1 MKIEKKEEAFSRSF
15 EEFKEW
21 MVSMSISK
29 YSIFSATTVDKA
41 FKSFI
46 KSKENENRS
55 KAKRRFKR
63 A

>member
-1 MKIEKKEEAFSRSF
+1 MKIEKKEEDFSRSF

-21 MVSMSISK
+21 MASMSISK
-29 YSIFSATTVDKA
+29 YSIFSSMTIDEV

-46 KSKENENRS
+46 KSKENENRP
-55 KAKRRFKR
+55 KTKRRFKR

>member
-1 MKIEKKEEAFSRSF
+1 MKIEKKGEDFSRSF

-21 MVSMSISK
+21 MASTTIPHF
-29 YSIFSATTVDKA
+29 SIFSATTVDEA

-46 KSKENENRS
+46 KSQENENKP

>member
-1 MKIEKKEEAFSRSF
+1 MKIEKKEEDFSRSF

-21 MVSMSISK
+21 MASTTIHHF
-29 YSIFSATTVDKA
+29 SIFSSMTVDEA

-46 KSKENENRS
+46 KSQENENRP

>member
-1 MKIEKKEEAFSRSF
+1 MKIEKKGEDFSKSF

-21 MVSMSISK
+21 MASMSISK
-29 YSIFSATTVDKA
+29 YSIFSTTTVVEE

-46 KSKENENRS
+46 KSKKNENRP

>member
-1 MKIEKKEEAFSRSF
+1 MKIEKKEEDFSRSF

-21 MVSMSISK
+21 MASMSISK
-29 YSIFSATTVDKA
+29 YSIFSAITVNEA
-41 FKSFI
+41 FKSFV
-46 KSKENENRS
+46 KSKENENRP

>member
-1 MKIEKKEEAFSRSF
+1 MKIEKKEEGFNRPF

-21 MVSMSISK
+21 MASMSMPK
-29 YSIFSATTVDKA
+29 YSTFSETTVDKA

-46 KSKENENRS
+46 KSKENENRP

>member
-1 MKIEKKEEAFSRSF
+1 MKIEKKEEDFSRSF

-21 MVSMSISK
+21 MASMSISK

-46 KSKENENRS
+46 KSKE
-55 KAKRRFKR
+55 K
-63 A
+63 

>member
-1 MKIEKKEEAFSRSF
+1 MKIEKKEEDFRISF
-15 EEFKEW
+15 EEFKTW
-21 MVSMSISK
+21 MASMSIPK
-29 YSIFSATTVDKA
+29 RSILSASTVDEV

-46 KSKENENRS
+46 KSQENENRP

>member
-1 MKIEKKEEAFSRSF
+1 MKTEKKEEDFSRSF
-15 EEFKEW
+15 EELKEW
-21 MVSMSISK
+21 MASMSISK
-29 YSIFSATTVDKA
+29 YSIFSSTTVDEV

-46 KSKENENRS
+46 KSQENENRP

>member
-1 MKIEKKEEAFSRSF
+1 MKIEKKEEDFRRSF

-21 MVSMSISK
+21 MASTTTP
-29 YSIFSATTVDKA
+29 YFSIFSSITIDEV

-46 KSKENENRS
+46 KSKENENRP

>member
-1 MKIEKKEEAFSRSF
+1 MKIEKKEEDFSRSF
-15 EEFKEW
+15 KEFQEW
-21 MVSMSISK
+21 MASIPISK
-29 YSIFSATTVDKA
+29 FSIFSSTTIDEV

-46 KSKENENRS
+46 KSKENENRP

>member
-1 MKIEKKEEAFSRSF
+1 MKIEKKEEGFSRSF

-21 MVSMSISK
+21 MASMSISK
-29 YSIFSATTVDKA
+29 YSILSATTVDEA

-46 KSKENENRS
+46 KSQENENRP
-55 KAKRRFKR
+55 KAKRRVKR

>member
-1 MKIEKKEEAFSRSF
+1 MKIEKKEECFNRPF

-21 MVSMSISK
+21 MASMSISK
-29 YSIFSATTVDKA
+29 YSIFSSMTIAKA

-46 KSKENENRS
+46 KSKENENRP

>member
-1 MKIEKKEEAFSRSF
+1 MKIEKKEEDFSRSF

-21 MVSMSISK
+21 MASTTIPHF
-29 YSIFSATTVDKA
+29 SIFSSMTIDEV

-46 KSKENENRS
+46 KSKENENRP